1 MAADLKFEPV
11 ERKTISVEVR
21 ERLAASIREG
31 ALSPG
36 SQLPSERALC
46 EQFGVARTSVRE
58 AIQGLVSLG
67 VLERRGNRTFVAEA
81 LPDVTFD
88 IDGSDRRKE
97 RVKELFEVRQVVEIP
112 LARLA
117 ACRATDEDR
126 ARITELASKFNAD
139 MSLAAF
145 RKYDQEFHWAIA
157 RASGNET
164 LAELYGKVLDS
175 LFGSPEFEQLLN
187 ARSNRDVVR
196 DVISAAAQMHRRIAK
211 AIEKGDFDAAVETAE
226 RHLDNVEDNMIARMN

>member
-67 VLERRGNRTFVAEA
+67 VLERRGNRTFVTEV

-97 RVKELFEVRQVVEIP
+97 RVRELFEVRQVVEIP
-112 LARLA
+112 LTRLA
-117 ACRATDEDR
+117 ASRASDDDR
-126 ARITELASKFNAD
+126 VRISELAHKFSAD
-139 MSLAAF
+139 MSLASF
-145 RKYDQEFHWAIA
+145 RKLDEEFHWAIA
-157 RASGNET
+157 RASGNDT
-164 LAELYGKVLDS
+164 LAELYGKVLES
-175 LFGSPEFEQLLN
+175 LFGSPEFEHLLN
-187 ARSNRDVVR
+187 ARTNRDIVR
-196 DVISAAAQMHRRIAK
+196 EVISAASQMHREIAK
-211 AIEKGDFDAAVETAE
+211 AIEKGEIDDAVLTAE
-226 RHLDNVEDNMIARMN
+226 RHLDSVEDNMIARMT